1 MKISKTENDIFTIKI
16 KGFSL
21 KESNFMMISRSL
33 LGKWKLVKDGSD
45 FLPGLDTLTDL
56 PLVAK
61 LLGNQEVEF
70 FKIEKRKYVDV
81 EELMFTYTL
90 KNSSISRSFQ

>member
-1 MKISKTENDIFTIKI
+1 
-16 KGFSL
+16 
-21 KESNFMMISRSL
+21 
-33 LGKWKLVKDGSD
+33 VKDGSD

>member
-1 MKISKTENDIFTIKI
+1 
-16 KGFSL
+16 
-21 KESNFMMISRSL
+21 MISRSL